1 MIRHALA
8 ILLLGAS
15 LLSAGPAGVG
25 PSAVFAQGGCLS
37 QGDARAAVAS
47 GQAKS
52 FAPIHR
58 SLQSQGKVVSS
69 CLTRSGGGF
78 SYLVQLLL
86 PDGRVVSRRVSAN

>member
-8 ILLLGAS
+8 TLLLGAS
-15 LLSAGPAGVG
+15 LLFAGPAGVG
-25 PSAVFAQGGCLS
+25 PSAVFAQGCLS
-37 QGDARAAVAS
+37 QGEARAAVAS

-58 SLQSQGKVVSS
+58 SLQNQGKVVSS

-78 SYLVQLLL
+78 AYLVQLLL